1 MYKDM
6 YGWRSFVI
14 AHECKLIKCE
24 VKIIVGSIV
33 CGKLK
38 DLGFS
43 DRKKVT
49 KERKVVVNFRRT
61 NEIQNFTFIRYT
73 YLFKGR

>member
-1 MYKDM
+1 M

-43 DRKKVT
+43 DRKK
-49 KERKVVVNFRRT
+49 
-61 NEIQNFTFIRYT
+61 
-73 YLFKGR
+73 